1 MILLKMKINKVN
13 TLKNMDNLMVWDNH
27 PFLTIRT
34 KWQRPLA
41 ERIVSALINVLG
53 PRAQY
58 ITPITTVSELFDL
71 CDYFNDPILHD
82 VVCKSLEINKFQY

>member
-1 MILLKMKINKVN
+1 MTIEKHNIRFTDDVDIQFYVMSICKQFPLL
-13 TLKNMDNLMVWDNH
+13 
-27 PFLTIRT
+27 
-34 KWQRPLA
+34 QRPLA

-71 CDYFNDPILHD
+71 CDYFNDPILL
-82 VVCKSLEINKFQY
+82 SLVLE